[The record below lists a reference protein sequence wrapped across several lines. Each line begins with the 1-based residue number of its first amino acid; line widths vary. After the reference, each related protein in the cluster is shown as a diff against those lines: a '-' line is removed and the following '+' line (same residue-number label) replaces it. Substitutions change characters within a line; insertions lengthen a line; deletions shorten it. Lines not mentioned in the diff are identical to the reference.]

1 MVYLMVLFVISQNNA
16 SNGGGFGGYQVMYL
30 TPDFTTL
37 NNAFQTAHYD
47 SINFSGGIYT
57 QGGGGYAV
65 ANGVLIGGFGFNGS
79 MVSESGSIS
88 IKSEFSGGFFE
99 LGISIFKSG
108 LINIYPLLGVGASN
122 VKLKLRTIQKDA
134 TFQNVLSNPARLSTI
149 KTGGFAI
156 EPAIIFQFW
165 IKGKKT
171 QPLSI
176 LIKVSYLYLPKKADW
191 TFGDGAEVLGGPDFK
206 PGGLAI
212 TSGIF
217 FGGGS

>member
-1 MVYLMVLFVISQNNA
+1 MALFIISQNNT
-16 SNGGGFGGYQVMYL
+16 SNGEGFGGYQVMYL

-65 ANGVLIGGFGFNGS
+65 SNGILIGGFGFNGS
-79 MVSESGSIS
+79 IVSESDSIS

-99 LGISIFKSG
+99 LGVSIFKSA
-108 LINIYPLLGVGASN
+108 LLNIYPLLGIGTSN
-122 VKLKLRTIQKDA
+122 VKLNLRTIQKDE
-134 TFQNVLSNPARLSTI
+134 TFQNILSNPARLSTI
-149 KTGGFAI
+149 KTGGFTI

-165 IKGKKT
+165 LKGKKT

-176 LIKVSYLYLPKKADW
+176 LIKFSYLYLPKKTDW
-191 TFGDGAEVLGGPDFK
+191 IFDDGTEILGGPNFK
-206 PGGLAI
+206 PGGFAI

-217 FGGGS
+217 LGGG